1 MKVCLNTTKIVCVI
15 FMLLVEPVSAAER
28 VLLYAAASTS
38 MAVNAV
44 IKQFKQISPGI
55 KVKVSFASS
64 STLAKQIE
72 AGAPADLYISANPK
86 WMDYLQ
92 ARDLL
97 VNASRQD
104 LLSNKIVLIA
114 PRGQP
119 LTVQMTK
126 GFDFASQLTGR
137 LCMGEPSH
145 VPVGMYA
152 KQALLSL
159 GWWRQLKPSVV
170 GTRDVRAAL
179 TFVERGEC
187 AAGIVYATDA
197 NSSQKVELIAEF
209 PASSHSPIVYPVAAL
224 VANNKAADTFLQ
236 YLSSAQ
242 AATTFKK
249 YGFSAQ

>member
-1 MKVCLNTTKIVCVI
+1 
-15 FMLLVEPVSAAER
+15 MLLAGSVSAADK

-38 MAVNAV
+38 MAVNEV
-44 IKQFKQISPGI
+44 IKQFKQTSPAI

-97 VNASRQD
+97 VNTSRQD

-114 PRGQP
+114 PKGQY
-119 LTVQMTK
+119 LTVPMTK
-126 GFDFASQLTGR
+126 GFDFANQLTGR

-152 KQALLSL
+152 KQALVSL
-159 GWWRQLKPSVV
+159 GWWAQLKASVV
-170 GTRDVRAAL
+170 GTKDVRAVL

-197 NSSQKVELIAEF
+197 SSSQKVELIAEF

-224 VANNKAADTFLQ
+224 VANNKAVDTFLQ

-242 AATTFKK
+242 AITIFKE
-249 YGFSAQ
+249 YGFSTQ